1 MTELEGLR
9 LQIDAI
15 DREIVPLFEQRM
27 VLASRVA
34 EYKAAH
40 GLQTLDASR
49 EQQVLA
55 EKRALLEDKTL
66 EPEVTELYE
75 TLMALS
81 RRRQQQL
88 RDGKAPGLQEFL
100 DGARSPVE
108 NPCVLYQGE
117 PGAYAEEATAQFFG
131 EHCRRQHRDTWE
143 ELLAALEN
151 GEGDYAV
158 LPIENSSSGGI
169 TAVYDL
175 LAKSGASMVGEQSLK
190 VEHCLMAMKGATL
203 ADLRTVYSHEQGIL
217 QSAAFLKEHGFHAV
231 PRLNTAES
239 AKFVAESGDKTIA
252 AIGSVRAAK
261 LYGLEILAEKI
272 NFNSDN
278 FTRFVVVSPRPEL
291 RENSDKIS
299 ALATL
304 PHRSGSLNR
313 LMNVFSAYGLN
324 VLKLESRPIIGSSW
338 QYRFF
343 LDFSGNLRDP
353 SMATALAELSE
364 AATEFRILGSYP
376 SGVTG

>member
-27 VLASRVA
+27 ALAARVA
-34 EYKAAH
+34 EYKAVH

-55 EKRALLEDKTL
+55 EKRALLGDKTL

-75 TLMALS
+75 TMMALS
-81 RRRQQQL
+81 RRRQRQL
-88 RDGKAPGLQEFL
+88 RHGKVPGLQEFL
-100 DGARSPVE
+100 DGARLPVAD
-108 NPCVLYQGE
+108 PCVLYQGR
-117 PGAYAEEATAQFFG
+117 PGAYAEEAAARFFG

-143 ELLAALEN
+143 ELLEVLEK
-151 GEGDYAV
+151 GGGDYAV

-175 LAKSGASMVGEQSLK
+175 LAKSGASMVGEQCVK
-190 VEHCLMAMKGATL
+190 VEHCLMALRGATL
-203 ADLRTVYSHEQGIL
+203 ADIRTVYSHEQGIL
-217 QSAAFLKEHGFHAV
+217 QSAVFLQQHSLSAV

-239 AKFVAESGDKTIA
+239 AKFVSESGDKTIA

-261 LYGLEILAEKI
+261 LYGLDILAEKI

-278 FTRFVVVSPRPEL
+278 FTRFVVVSPQPEL

-353 SMATALAELSE
+353 SMAQALAELHE

-376 SGVTG
+376 AGVTA